1 MNNISTP
8 SEVVEGV
15 RQDMS
20 ECLGLDLEE
29 ITTKSTFFSDLGGE
43 SIDVIDLMFR
53 CEKRFGVRIELQSLM
68 SDLQLGA
75 DGRLSDDSILQLQ
88 SKSPEINWQARVAAI
103 STDDPRD
110 ILTVDL
116 VCELVRVAIQSR

>member
-1 MNNISTP
+1 MNRTSTQ
-8 SEVVEGV
+8 SEIVDGV
-15 RQDMS
+15 RQDIC

-29 ITTKSTFFSDLGGE
+29 VRTESTFFSDLDGE

-75 DGRLSDDSILQLQ
+75 DGRLSEDSILMLQ
-88 SKSPEINWQARVAAI
+88 SKSPRIDWRARVAAI
-103 STDDPRD
+103 PTNDPRD

-116 VCELVRVAIQSR
+116 VCEMVRLAMDAK